1 MSVFNW
7 SQTSIKNKIGG
18 LFLVLLAC
26 LFFVIVYSSYKI
38 KLIDTEMREVA
49 FLDIPLSKIMT
60 QVEFIEL
67 EQHLLYEQFRQDGD
81 NSYSSLKLHQQLAF
95 QKKNLKTL
103 LDKAISM
110 IQQYIDSKKLVLNQE
125 DHQRVLLAIEN
136 YQKQS
141 VEFEALLEEQ
151 LNSDSITPA
160 QQQRMEALATQLEQS
175 GNAIIKQLSDITTQD
190 AYYTEKHEQE
200 FLLINSLLGVS
211 ALVLGLFLTIT
222 ITKIILQRIRRI
234 QQEIQTL
241 NNTLD
246 SSNSSTSRLKQ
257 PLETKDELAE
267 LEIEVKAVLS
277 RLNKEMTSREKME
290 QHLLTLATQDKLTGA
305 FNRHKWKEQI
315 EVHINL
321 AQRGN
326 YQFGLILLDIDFF
339 KAVNDNYGH
348 LVGDSLLQCIA
359 STIQKRLRSTD
370 MLFRIGGEEFAIL
383 LPMQESHAS
392 YALAE
397 GLRAQVAKLKFEGLP
412 QCTISAGVTNYQF
425 NDTETSIF
433 ARVDKALYQAKT
445 EGRNRVVE
453 ISSNG

>member
-7 SQTSIKNKIGG
+7 SKSSIKNKIGG
-18 LFLVLLAC
+18 LFLVLLTF

-49 FLDIPLSKIMT
+49 FLDIPLSNIMT

-67 EQHLLYEQFRQDGD
+67 EQHLLYEQFRQDGPY
-81 NSYSSLKLHQQLAF
+81 SYSSLKLHQQLAF

-103 LDKAISM
+103 LDKAITM
-110 IQQYIDSKKLVLNQE
+110 IQQYIESKQLVLNQG
-125 DHQRVLLAIEN
+125 DHERVLLAIEN
-136 YQKQS
+136 YQQKS
-141 VEFEALLEEQ
+141 IEFETLLEEL
-151 LNSDSITPA
+151 LNSDSVTPL
-160 QQQRMEALATQLEQS
+160 QQQHMETLATHLEES

-190 AYYTEKHEQE
+190 AYYTERHEQE
-200 FLLINSLLGVS
+200 FLLINSLLGAS

-222 ITKIILQRIRRI
+222 IIRIILQRIRRI

-246 SSNSSTSRLKQ
+246 SSNSSTSEFKQ
-257 PLETKDELAE
+257 PLVTKDELAE
-267 LEIEVKAVLS
+267 LELEVKNLLS
-277 RLNKEMTSREKME
+277 RLNKEMTSRDKME

-339 KAVNDNYGH
+339 KTVNDRYGH
-348 LVGDSLLQCIA
+348 LVGDSLLQSLTA
-359 STIQKRLRSTD
+359 TIQKRLRSTD

-383 LPMQESHAS
+383 LPMQQLNTT

-397 GLRAQVAKLKFEGLP
+397 GLRAQIAKLKFEGLP

-425 NDTETSIF
+425 NDTEKSIF
-433 ARVDKALYQAKT
+433 ARVDKALYQAKAA
-445 EGRNRVVE
+445 GRNRVVE
-453 ISSNG
+453 ASDNE